1 MTINE
6 FISLDN
12 SYVVGF
18 VAVIVPLMFF
28 LPYLKLEV
36 MGVCKKYVIRMY
48 QLVFLIIIM
57 ARDSS
62 IRSLKIWILLLI
74 VDY

>member
-12 SYVVGF
+12 SYVIGF

-36 MGVCKKYVIRMY
+36 MGVCKKYWMRMY

-57 ARDSS
+57 ARDAT
-62 IRSLKIWILLLI
+62 IQSLKRWILLVI

>member
-12 SYVVGF
+12 SYVIGF

-36 MGVCKKYVIRMY
+36 MGVCKKYWMRMY

-57 ARDSS
+57 ARDTTV
-62 IRSLKIWILLLI
+62 RSLKRWILLVI

>member
-36 MGVCKKYVIRMY
+36 MGVCKKYWMRMY

-57 ARDSS
+57 ARDAT
-62 IRSLKIWILLLI
+62 IQSLKRWILLVI